1 MSYPQPAPGRG
12 SFPGSAPPSS
22 DEAPGRSCRQA
33 GKLCAARVLPVLP
46 LTALGRAAVPCPRAG
61 FAVLA
66 STAALQCDH
75 NSFSVTES
83 LGSVS
88 QNRGGFC

>member
-1 MSYPQPAPGRG
+1 MLPG
-12 SFPGSAPPSS
+12 S
-22 DEAPGRSCRQA
+22 DEAPGRSCCQA
-33 GKLCAARVLPVLP
+33 GRLCAAPVPPALPV
-46 LTALGRAAVPCPRAG
+46 TAPGRAAVPCPRAG

-66 STAALQCDH
+66 STAALQRDH
-75 NSFSVTES
+75 SSFSVTKL